1 MSVGRATA
9 AFRCSALIALGAFVV
24 HQLRYLGGGGGSAH
38 GYLEALLPVLVVLA
52 ASAVVGTLVA
62 ARASGRTTG
71 GAAAGWSWCSAAL
84 LVIFGV
90 QETVEGVLSAGHPS
104 GAAGAL
110 GHGGWIAV
118 PLAIVIGRVVSL
130 LLRGLASVERR
141 LADARPAAARR
152 APASLGRARAMQA
165 RALTGEPLE
174 FGLARRPPPQPCG

>member
-1 MSVGRATA
+1 MRSSSISFATWA
-9 AFRCSALIALGAFVV
+9 AVAR
-24 HQLRYLGGGGGSAH
+24 SAH

-62 ARASGRTTG
+62 ARRERPHAAVAPRPAGAS
-71 GAAAGWSWCSAAL
+71 CSAAL

-90 QETVEGVLSAGHPS
+90 QETVEGVLSAGHPG
-104 GAAGAL
+104 GAAGVL

-152 APASLGRARAMQA
+152 APASLGQARAMQA